1 MEHGMKRFAVI
12 LIALMMITGIASA
25 EKAHQQF
32 EVIEQLEAVNIR
44 GSLVIT
50 DLVYDVDTLV
60 VYYRVFG
67 ANGLSMTPYIM
78 INSFGSAT
86 VGIYDPKTEVIVP
99 AESYFLYEEEDDG
112 IQAVGRL

>member
-1 MEHGMKRFAVI
+1 MKQGMKRFAVI
-12 LIALMMITGIASA
+12 LIVLMMITGIASA
-25 EKAHQQF
+25 EKAHRQF
-32 EVIEQLEAVNIR
+32 EVIEQLEVVNIR

-50 DLVYDVDTLV
+50 DLVYDIDTLV

-78 INSFGSAT
+78 INSCGSAT

>member
-1 MEHGMKRFAVI
+1 MKHGMKRFAVI
-12 LIALMMITGIASA
+12 LIALMMITGVAFA
-25 EKAHQQF
+25 EKTHRQF
-32 EVIEQLEAVNIR
+32 EVIEQLEVVNIR

-86 VGIYDPKTEVIVP
+86 VGIYDPKTETIVP
-99 AESYFLYEEEDDG
+99 AEAFFYDEDEDLEAFG
-112 IQAVGRL
+112 

>member
-1 MEHGMKRFAVI
+1 MKRFVVI
-12 LIALMMITGIASA
+12 LIVLMMITGIASA
-25 EKAHQQF
+25 EKDHRQF
-32 EVIEQLEAVNIR
+32 EVIEQLEVVNIR

-60 VYYRVFG
+60 VYYRIFG
-67 ANGLSMTPYIM
+67 ANGLSLTPYIM
-78 INSFGSAT
+78 LNSFGSAT

-112 IQAVGRL
+112 MEAFG